1 MKKNFFTDFIL
12 CGLSGWCMECFWTG
26 LSSIERKDKTLSC
39 HTSIWMFPIYG
50 LAALISPVSKV
61 IKKRC
66 AFCRGSIYALGIIS
80 MEYLTGTLLK
90 KLKACP
96 WDYSKAKLNFKGVI
110 RFDYLPA
117 WFLAGLYFEK
127 LLSHNSK

>member
-1 MKKNFFTDFIL
+1 MKKNFLTDFIL

-26 LSSIERKDKTLSC
+26 IHSLEQKDKTLSC

-50 LAALISPVSKV
+50 MAAFIAPVSKT
-61 IKKRC
+61 ISKRC
-66 AFCRGSIYALGIIS
+66 TVFRGSIYAISILG
-80 MEYLTGTLLK
+80 MEYCTGTLLK

-96 WDYSKAKLNFKGVI
+96 WDYSKARLNIKGVI
-110 RFDYLPA
+110 RLDYFPA

-127 LLSHNSK
+127 LLNRES